1 MLVIGGTIP
10 KQGMPLIAGY
20 VRREGDMLVADS
32 QPFSRIQGT
41 GAMISAALT
50 ATEYMGIEPPYVVVA
65 GDIGKGDGTRLMYR
79 YLIENISALKPA
91 FVTLHYCQPF
101 MNLLTQF
108 VKEVEKMAKPPF
120 LIADAG
126 AMYAAKAAGQAE
138 KFGIFTPD
146 PSEIAFL
153 ADPNATHPAYIANH
167 LFDSEIEDVP
177 QLIKAA
183 YSHKSAARVM
193 VVKGARDYIA
203 KNGEILAT
211 IEDPNVP
218 VLEAIGGTGD
228 TITGLVSAFTY
239 AGVEP
244 VEAGILAAKCNRMGG
259 KMANPTPATKVSQI
273 IDTFPLVF
281 KQYLCEWSG
290 TCVTSQ
296 GNDKRGNF

>member
-10 KQGMPLIAGY
+10 QQDMPLIAGH
-20 VRREGDMLVADS
+20 VRREGDMLVANG

-50 ATEYMGIEPPYVVVA
+50 ATSYLGIEPPYVVVA

-79 YLIENISALKPA
+79 YLIENISSLQPD

-108 VKEVEKMAKPPF
+108 VNEVEKMENPPF

-126 AMYAAKAAGQAE
+126 AMYAAKAAGQAP

-167 LFDSEIEDVP
+167 LFDSGIDDVP
-177 QLIKAA
+177 DLIKSA
-183 YSHKSAARVM
+183 YDSKSAATVM
-193 VVKGARDYIA
+193 IVKGSRDYIA

-211 IEDPNVP
+211 VEEPDVP

-239 AGVEP
+239 AGLKPE
-244 VEAGILAAKCNRMGG
+244 EAGILAARCNRMGG
-259 KMANPTPATKVSQI
+259 KIVNPTPATKVAEI
-273 IDTFPLVF
+273 IDSFPSVF
-281 KQYLCEWSG
+281 EQYLCEWSNI
-290 TCVTSQ
+290 CATSHE
-296 GNDKRGNF
+296 KAKHS

>member
-10 KQGMPLIAGY
+10 KAGMPLIAGY
-20 VRREGDMLVADS
+20 VKREGEDLVADGHS
-32 QPFSRIQGT
+32 FSRIQGT

-50 ATEYMGIEPPYVVVA
+50 ATEYMGLEPPYIVVA

-79 YLIENISALKPA
+79 YLTENIASLKPE

-101 MNLLTQF
+101 MSLLTQF
-108 VKEVEKMAKPPF
+108 VREVEKMEKPPF

-138 KFGIFTPD
+138 NFGIFTPD

-167 LFDSEIEDVP
+167 LFGSEIEDVP
-177 QLIKAA
+177 QLIKAS
-183 YSHKSAARVM
+183 YSNKSAAEVM

-203 KNGEILAT
+203 KNGGIVAT
-211 IEDPNVP
+211 IDEPDVP

-228 TITGLVSAFTY
+228 TITGLTSAFVY
-239 AGVEP
+239 AGVDP
-244 VEAGILAAKCNRMGG
+244 VKAGILASKCNRMGG
-259 KMANPTPATKVSQI
+259 KMANPTPATKVSEI
-273 IDTFPLVF
+273 IDVFPSVF

-290 TCVTSQ
+290 ICATSAKE
-296 GNDKRGNF
+296 DS